1 MRPGW
6 VPVSRELQDHW
17 MWDDKPFAHGQAW
30 IDLIMLAN
38 YEDTKMPYKGEI
50 ITCERGTVNL
60 SISYLA
66 NRWGWSRDKTR
77 RFLKLLESDGMVTV
91 TATTH
96 RTTITLENYS
106 IYNDV
111 PATKR
116 QQADS
121 SKTRNSSNFV
131 ESDDLGA
138 TTNKATE
145 TIENYSVCDDTP
157 TTNQQQIDSKST
169 ASRQQADSKPTQLTI
184 ITRITRITIY
194 IVMSRNWTLL
204 LRSLSHSER
213 RLRSQ

>member
-66 NRWGWSRDKTR
+66 NSWGWSRHKTR
-77 RFLKLLESDGMVTV
+77 DFLNLLESDGMVTV
-91 TATTH
+91 NATTN

-106 IYNDV
+106 FYNARD
-111 PATKR
+111 
-116 QQADS
+116 
-121 SKTRNSSNFV
+121 SKTKKHCTVSQ
-131 ESDDLGA
+131 
-138 TTNKATE
+138 K
-145 TIENYSVCDDTP
+145 
-157 TTNQQQIDSKST
+157 SKNEEKE
-169 ASRQQADSKPTQLTI
+169 QAHYYP
-184 ITRITRITIY
+184 
-194 IVMSRNWTLL
+194 
-204 LRSLSHSER
+204 
-213 RLRSQ
+213 